1 MFRVAPRR
9 LHTALIPTANCG
21 KTVVFGGDA
30 RELML
35 NGIERIAKAV
45 GVTLGPKG
53 RNVIIRQPNGE
64 PKITKDGVTVARSI
78 EFSDQFEDVG
88 ARLIRQVASKTNDA
102 AGDGTTTATV
112 LAWQIFQ
119 EGYKSVATGANPMDL
134 KRGIDHAVKIII
146 DDLKKQTKSVNDAPT
161 LENVATIS
169 ANGERPMGKMIADA
183 VTATGVDGFISVL
196 DGTSTETKW
205 TKHAGWSTET
215 GFINS
220 LLVTDQVELTS
231 DVQTPFVFIS
241 SDELASVP
249 DLLRLL
255 DTAVLAKRPLV
266 LVAPKFSD
274 AVLQTVVANHV
285 GGVLQCIVVAIA
297 PREGE
302 LQDLAVAC
310 GTSVNSSVSL
320 QQVSDA
326 AVVLGSAAFAR
337 QSMDSTVIAGTADI
351 SGRVRLLQAK
361 FARTL
366 GDEERNILRERA
378 SKLNKNF
385 AVIRVGGH
393 TSVEISESKDRVI
406 DALNASKNALAEG
419 IVAGGGSALL
429 HASKKL
435 DVILETDEEMDQDR
449 RTGVFIVRNA
459 VRLPIRLIADNAG
472 VEGAV
477 IIDNVMEMTDTA
489 MGYDAQN
496 DKFVNM
502 FDAGIID
509 PVKVVIST
517 IVDAASVAGLMI
529 TTEASVCDHVDQI
542 RHAKLS

>member
-1 MFRVAPRR
+1 MFRAAQRR

-21 KTVVFGGDA
+21 KTVIFGGDA

-35 NGIERIAKAV
+35 NGIERIARAV

-78 EFSDQFEDVG
+78 EFNDQFEDVG
-88 ARLIRQVASKTNDA
+88 ARLIRQVASKTNDV

-134 KRGIDHAVKIII
+134 KRGIDYAVKIIV
-146 DDLKKQTKSVNDAPT
+146 DDLKKQTRAVSDAAT

-183 VTATGVDGFISVL
+183 VTAVGVDGFISVL
-196 DGTSTETKW
+196 DGTSTATTW
-205 TKHAGWSTET
+205 TKHAGWSTEN
-215 GFINS
+215 GFVNS
-220 LLVTDQVELTS
+220 LLVTDQVELS
-231 DVQTPFVFIS
+231 SHVVNPFVFIS
-241 SDELASVP
+241 SDPLESIP

-255 DTAVLAKRPLV
+255 DACVLAKRPLV

-274 AVLQTVVANHV
+274 AVLQTIVANHV
-285 GGVLQCIVVAIA
+285 AGVIQCVVVSFT

-310 GTSVNSSVSL
+310 GTCVNNSHSV
-320 QQVSDA
+320 QQVVDVA
-326 AVVLGSAAFAR
+326 AVLGTAAYGR
-337 QSMDSTVIAGTADI
+337 QSMDSTVIAGEADI
-351 SGRVRLLQAK
+351 AARVRLLQAK
-361 FARTL
+361 FDRTL
-366 GDEERNILRERA
+366 SDEERNNLRERI

-393 TSVEISESKDRVI
+393 TAVEISESKDRVI

-419 IVAGGGSALL
+419 IVAGGGAALL
-429 HASKKL
+429 HASKRL
-435 DVILETDEEMDQDR
+435 DTILDTDEEMDQDR
-449 RTGVFIVRNA
+449 RTGVYIVRSA
-459 VRLPIRLIADNAG
+459 VRLPIRLITDNAG
-472 VEGAV
+472 MEGAV
-477 IIDNVMEMTDTA
+477 IIDNVMEMTDSA

-517 IVDAASVAGLMI
+517 VLDAASVAGLMI
-529 TTEASVCDHVDQI
+529 TTEASVCDHVNHI